1 MLYLHAIV
9 HVISLCHYP
18 SYCLCHRLYHI
29 SMPPSMLP
37 SMRYIY
43 TAIHAICPCH
53 YTYHIF
59 MPSLHATISLLY
71 FYAVIFATV
80 YATVHIISLYH
91 CLSHRPCHHLYHIS
105 MPLSLCYGSM
115 PYQFSL
121 LLKAD
126 VMGIDWKLY
135 TLHFLI
141 TYRSIQITSPGC
153 LTCCRVTEIIK
164 LAHSMCCRTNMLT
177 KLARLDVQYL
187 ETHVNW
193 YGVSL
198 WKRQANSIRELRNI
212 SQSSVDL
219 WFGLTSWYYW
229 LQMTHAWSS
238 ML

>member
-1 MLYLHAIV
+1 MLYLHTIV
-9 HVISLCHYP
+9 HVISPCHYP
-18 SYCLCHRLYHI
+18 SYYLCHRLYHI

-43 TAIHAICPCH
+43 TAVHAICPCH

-115 PYQFSL
+115 PCQFSL

-126 VMGIDWKLY
+126 VMGID
-135 TLHFLI
+135 
-141 TYRSIQITSPGC
+141 
-153 LTCCRVTEIIK
+153 
-164 LAHSMCCRTNMLT
+164 
-177 KLARLDVQYL
+177 
-187 ETHVNW
+187 
-193 YGVSL
+193 
-198 WKRQANSIRELRNI
+198 
-212 SQSSVDL
+212 
-219 WFGLTSWYYW
+219 
-229 LQMTHAWSS
+229 
-238 ML
+238 